1 MATNN
6 GDIRITIS
14 EEHTGVSQQYVDGK
28 VALEATARQ
37 DADTAVTAAMTALVG
52 AETNARTSAVNAE
65 TTARETADSVLSARI
80 TDNANGIQANA
91 NGIASEAA
99 TRASEDARIEA
110 VIASNEQATA
120 ATIRGLNSTISA
132 NDTASRERDSALDS
146 KIDAKDAECVARVAA
161 ERQEREA
168 SEALIRSYVDAKTAG
183 ALHYKGTVATV
194 AYLPQTGQVTGD
206 MYNVQADGQNYAW
219 DGTRWD
225 SMGAL
230 IDLDPLWAGI
240 NANESAISEEAIARQ
255 SADST
260 LQNNINTEASNRQS
274 GDATLQSNIEA
285 EATARQSADATL
297 QNRITAE
304 NTRATSAEGALNTA
318 ITTEASNRQAAD
330 ATLRAELE
338 AEISQKTSAQIAA
351 DFEQVKAKLNAV
363 ADLTDTSGF
372 WVFAVTDA
380 DGNVTFGQT
389 INGEIINALAL

>member
-1 MATNN
+1 M
-6 GDIRITIS
+6 
-14 EEHTGVSQQYVDGK
+14 
-28 VALEATARQ
+28 
-37 DADTAVTAAMTALVG
+37 
-52 AETNARTSAVNAE
+52 
-65 TTARETADSVLSARI
+65 
-80 TDNANGIQANA
+80 
-91 NGIASEAA
+91 
-99 TRASEDARIEA
+99 
-110 VIASNEQATA
+110 
-120 ATIRGLNSTISA
+120 
-132 NDTASRERDSALDS
+132 
-146 KIDAKDAECVARVAA
+146 AA
-161 ERQEREA
+161 ERQAREA

-297 QNRITAE
+297 QNNITAE
-304 NTRATSAEGALNTA
+304 NTRATSAEGTLNTA

-363 ADLTDTSGF
+363 ADITDTSGF